1 MACQVILSQKGP
13 LPIKVTF
20 NALTDGPVCLEVNG
34 SAWSQSAGV
43 YIGIAIQLDGA
54 SVGSAQI
61 FSSAASIH
69 RTVVPAFIPIK
80 LGFGQHALI
89 LSAMPNTIADNGD
102 FYVAVIHY

>member
-20 NALTDGPVCLEVNG
+20 NAQTDGPACLEVNG
-34 SAWSQSAGV
+34 SAWSQNPGV

-54 SVGSAQI
+54 PMGSAQI
-61 FSSAASIH
+61 FSSAPSTH
-69 RTVVPAFIPIK
+69 RALVPAFIPIK

-89 LSAMPNTIADNGD
+89 LSALPNTVADNGD